1 MLEVDR
7 FEIFSLRSSA
17 EIFADILLTFLPT
30 FLLTF
35 YRAPGRFWGSRTKMP
50 FFQDSRRVQK
60 YQKIYGQEIALRNI
74 TVFDELYCEEHFGM

>member
-7 FEIFSLRSSA
+7 FEIFSLRSSSDIFA
-17 EIFADILLTFLPT
+17 DIFADIL
-30 FLLTF
+30 
-35 YRAPGRFWGSRTKMP
+35 S